1 MNKNRILATLA
12 PVLSFIMLI
21 VGWLGKDLQVN
32 GVSGMAEPMLVGG
45 FGVSGIIM
53 LGWKMW
59 TAWKLGGGKAD
70 GKLTPK
76 EITDPADVLL
86 DKIAPQLKGVV
97 DQLAQPISDLV
108 NAFLNNQDATTRE
121 AVAIPKVPTAATL
134 IDLLSKW
141 DNDPTKDA
149 VDSPLYH
156 QMLDML
162 TRVVSVKNLL
172 PNQDNPAEQLRKL
185 LHQTTAVPAAET
197 LRNA

>member
-1 MNKNRILATLA
+1 MNKNRILAALA

-108 NAFLNNQDATTRE
+108 NAFLNHQNSTTRE
-121 AVAIPKVPTAATL
+121 EIPAVPTAATL
-134 IDLLSKW
+134 IDLLSQW
-141 DNDPTKDA
+141 DTDPTKDA

-156 QMLDML
+156 QMLDMI
-162 TRVVSVKNLL
+162 TRVVSAKIPL
-172 PNQDNPAEQLRKL
+172 PNQDNPAEELRKL
-185 LHQTTAVPAAET
+185 LHQTTAVPTSET
-197 LRNA
+197 SRAV

>member
-1 MNKNRILATLA
+1 MNKNRILAA
-12 PVLSFIMLI
+12 LSPLLSIIMLI

-32 GVSGMAEPMLVGG
+32 GVSGLAEPMMVGG
-45 FGVSGIIM
+45 LGVSGVIM
-53 LGWKMW
+53 LVWKMW
-59 TAWKLGGGKAD
+59 TAWKLGGGKLD
-70 GKLTPK
+70 GVLTVK
-76 EITDPADVLL
+76 EITDPADVMLE
-86 DKIAPQLKGVV
+86 KIAPQLKGVV
-97 DQLAQPISDLV
+97 DKLAQPISDLV
-108 NAFLNNQDATTRE
+108 NAFLNHQDASTRE
-121 AVAIPKVPTAATL
+121 AIAIPKVPTAATL

-162 TRVVSVKNLL
+162 TRVVIAKNPL

-185 LHQTTAVPAAET
+185 LHQTTAVPASET